1 MEEIEEA
8 AVVASA
14 IVVAVDSVAAT
25 VVASVA
31 VAVIV
36 AASAVVAVVV
46 VAVAVVAVAAASVL
60 EPRFLLNLIP
70 DSPESSSP
78 EARMI
83 SSSLRTPLPESPSTT
98 KREFQLK

>member
-36 AASAVVAVVV
+36 AASAVAAVAVI
-46 VAVAVVAVAAASVL
+46 AVAVVAVAAASVL

>member
-36 AASAVVAVVV
+36 AASAVVAVAVI
-46 VAVAVVAVAAASVL
+46 AVAVVAVAAASVL